1 MSSRI
6 KTNTVAINKE
16 VLEYFVGV
24 LPNEVIGK
32 TTAGDKT
39 TVKDEFSEIAGTVS
53 SLRLDCIASL
63 VTKQSREKSVLFIKS
78 VGADVNY
85 KKIFFPDSQ
94 LKEGDIFSIRGFGK
108 FILSCI
114 GGVTKKNRIH
124 VCIKKYI

>member
-39 TVKDEFSEIAGTVS
+39 TVKDEFSEIAKLS
-53 SLRLDCIASL
+53 
-63 VTKQSREKSVLFIKS
+63 EKRK
-78 VGADVNY
+78 GW
-85 KKIFFPDSQ
+85 
-94 LKEGDIFSIRGFGK
+94 
-108 FILSCI
+108 
-114 GGVTKKNRIH
+114 
-124 VCIKKYI
+124 

>member
-39 TVKDEFSEIAGTVS
+39 TVKDEFSEIAKLIGKAKGL
-53 SLRLDCIASL
+53 SL
-63 VTKQSREKSVLFIKS
+63 
-78 VGADVNY
+78 
-85 KKIFFPDSQ
+85 
-94 LKEGDIFSIRGFGK
+94 
-108 FILSCI
+108 
-114 GGVTKKNRIH
+114 IH
-124 VCIKKYI
+124 I